1 MKIDGSSVRAY
12 LESIET
18 HFGQTAFNSMLL
30 ERGRDFTPA
39 PLPANIKRRTIKL
52 CFHNS
57 EWVAKKHG
65 LLYVEGL
72 AISCNTLNLPI
83 HHAWNATEDGTVIDT
98 TWNPVGTSY
107 FGIVV
112 PQDEWESHQ
121 FKTALGVFA

>member
-1 MKIDGSSVRAY
+1 MKLPANDVRAY
-12 LESIET
+12 LEMISSM
-18 HFGQTAFNSMLL
+18 GQSAFNEMLL
-30 ERGRDFTPA
+30 KRGREFTPA

-57 EWVAKKHG
+57 ERVAKKTG

-72 AISCNTLNLPI
+72 AISSDMIGLPI

-98 TWNPVGTSY
+98 TWVPVGISY

-112 PQDEWESHQ
+112 PQDEWQNHQ
-121 FKTALGVFA
+121 YRTALGIFA